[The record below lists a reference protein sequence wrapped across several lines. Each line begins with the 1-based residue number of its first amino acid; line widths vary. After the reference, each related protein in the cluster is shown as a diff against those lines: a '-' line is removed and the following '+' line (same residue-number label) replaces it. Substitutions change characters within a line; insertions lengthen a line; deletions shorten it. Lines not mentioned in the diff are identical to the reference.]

1 MQGNLQTVQEIP
13 RTVDPSTGIR
23 AMSSSFIEMLV
34 LIHRKFYRGIT
45 TPVPL
50 NQFAV
55 LMVLRVEEPAS
66 PTLIGDILHIS
77 KQQMTSITE
86 RLVDAGF
93 VTRATD
99 PSDRRRLLLSL
110 TDDGARVLDDQND
123 VVRRKFIESL
133 AGLTDAEQDELA
145 SSIRTI
151 SHYVEKMRNASDA

>member
-1 MQGNLQTVQEIP
+1 MQGNLQAVQEIP

-66 PTLIGDILHIS
+66 PTTIGDILHIS

-86 RLVDAGF
+86 KLVDAGF
-93 VTRATD
+93 ISRAVD
-99 PSDRRRLLLSL
+99 PADRRRLLLSL
-110 TDDGARVLDDQND
+110 TKRGVDILDHQND
-123 VVRRKFIESL
+123 IVKRKFIESL
-133 AGLTDAEQDELA
+133 DDLTSEERDDLA
-145 SSIRTI
+145 HSIEMIT
-151 SHYVEKMRNASDA
+151 HYVEKMRRASET

>member
-1 MQGNLQTVQEIP
+1 MQGNLQAVQEIP

-66 PTLIGDILHIS
+66 PKFIGDILHIS

>member
-1 MQGNLQTVQEIP
+1 M
-13 RTVDPSTGIR
+13 TGDSVR
-23 AMSSSFIEMLV
+23 EMSSGFIEMLV

-66 PTLIGDILHIS
+66 PQFIGNILHIS

-86 RLVDAGF
+86 KLVDAGF
-93 VTRATD
+93 VSRKGD

-110 TDDGARVLDDQND
+110 TDAGRCVLDKQND
-123 VVRRKFIESL
+123 IVRRKFIESL
-133 AGLTDAEQDELA
+133 KGLTEGEQEDLA
-145 SSIRTI
+145 SSIETI
-151 SHYVEKMRNASDA
+151 SHYVGKMHGAAEA

>member
-1 MQGNLQTVQEIP
+1 MQGNLQAVQEIP

-86 RLVDAGF
+86 KLVDAGF
-93 VTRATD
+93 LSRAVD
-99 PSDRRRLLLSL
+99 PADRRRLLLSL
-110 TDDGARVLDDQND
+110 TKRGVDILDHQND
-123 VVRRKFIESL
+123 IVKRKFIESL
-133 AGLTDAEQDELA
+133 DDLTSEERDDLA
-145 SSIRTI
+145 HSIEMIT
-151 SHYVEKMRNASDA
+151 HYIEKMRRAPET

>member
-1 MQGNLQTVQEIP
+1 MQGNLQAVQEIP

-66 PTLIGDILHIS
+66 PQFIGNILHIS

>member
-1 MQGNLQTVQEIP
+1 MQGNLQAVQEIP

-66 PTLIGDILHIS
+66 PQFIGNILHIS

-86 RLVDAGF
+86 KLCDAGF
-93 VTRATD
+93 ITRKTD

-110 TDDGARVLDDQND
+110 TDEGNRVLDDQND

>member
-1 MQGNLQTVQEIP
+1 MQGNLQAVQEIP

-55 LMVLRVEEPAS
+55 LMVLRVDGPAS
-66 PTLIGDILHIS
+66 PKFVGDILHIS
-77 KQQMTSITE
+77 KQQMTSISE
-86 RLVDAGF
+86 KLVDAGF
-93 VTRATD
+93 LTRATD

-110 TDDGARVLDDQND
+110 TPEGEHVLDQQND
-123 VVRRKFIESL
+123 IVRQKFLRSL
-133 AGLTDAEQDELA
+133 AAFKKDEQEALARSIATVIASIDKMTDAAEG
-145 SSIRTI
+145 
-151 SHYVEKMRNASDA
+151 

>member
-1 MQGNLQTVQEIP
+1 MQGNLQAVQEIP

-66 PTLIGDILHIS
+66 PTFIGDILHIS